1 VSKKFVIIGGGAAGM
16 FAAVN
21 AARMHPNLQ
30 VIVLE
35 KSARL
40 LAKVSISGGGRCN
53 VTHNCMQQS
62 EMIKNYPRGPELVK
76 KTFRNFFT
84 KDTLTWFGERGVPI
98 VAEADGRMFPRSN
111 SSESIIDCLIDEA
124 KKYKVQIRL
133 QTGVLHLEKSAD
145 EFQLQLT
152 NKTSMTADYVLIACG
167 GFPKREQFAW
177 IEALGH
183 TIQLPVPS
191 LFTFNLKKEPII
203 ELMGVVAQDALVK
216 IKGTKLQFSGPVL
229 ITHWGL
235 SGPAVLALS
244 AYAARYLH
252 EVNYDYKVQ
261 INWHNEFNETS
272 VLQEIRN
279 WHNSRALIKV
289 KNKNPLL
296 LVQRLWDFILLESE
310 IDGDQNWN
318 SLSTK
323 QQNLL
328 ARNICSYEVQ
338 ANGKTTYK
346 EEFVTA
352 GGVNLNEINLNTCA
366 SKLVSKLYFAGEI
379 LDVDGRTGGFN
390 FQHAWSSGWTVAEQ
404 VGSE

>member
-261 INWHNEFNETS
+261 INWHNEYNETS
-272 VLQEIRN
+272 VLKEIRN

-352 GGVNLNEINLNTCA
+352 GGVNLNEIDLNTCA